1 MTRRSSWLKTGTL
14 WSIRR
19 EDLLEARPMQ
29 EAEETI
35 AREAKGMRS
44 DEREKTAHR
53 SKDERKR
60 REETLAKPSVAEDWQ
75 EMVAPDPSFYL
86 KDNG

>member
-1 MTRRSSWLKTGTL
+1 
-14 WSIRR
+14 
-19 EDLLEARPMQ
+19 LEARPMQ
-29 EAEETI
+29 EVEETI

-53 SKDERKR
+53 SKDECKR

-75 EMVAPDPSFYL
+75 GMVGSDPAFYL